1 MARTEAVSVRV
12 DARVKRALEQAA
24 KEDARS
30 IAQYVE
36 VLIIENLTNRGLLS
50 SAEVEGMIPKVTLNH
65 RTIGGGND
73 LR

>member
-12 DARVKRALEQAA
+12 DTKVKKALETAA

-50 SAEVEGMIPKVTLNH
+50 VVDVEGMIPKVTSGH
-65 RTIGGGND
+65 RTISGGND
-73 LR
+73 PR